1 MPKRGVLTAVW
12 RRFGKADARYNT
24 SEVMNMY
31 GMYQPINPM
40 AYRQQMNSQPF
51 SQPYMQA
58 YGQQQSAVI
67 KGRIVTGM
75 EEARAAQIDL
85 DGSVS
90 VFPSPSEHRI
100 YTKTIDINGNPV
112 FEVYQKAMPQEA
124 KAPVYADSGV
134 VAALQRRVEQLEM
147 MMQGVVKNDES
158 ISVSTGSAGK
168 SKSRAVD

>member
-1 MPKRGVLTAVW
+1 MAYT
-12 RRFGKADARYNT
+12 RYNT

-31 GMYQPINPM
+31 GMFQSPYSGMGMNNPAANVYQQ
-40 AYRQQMNSQPF
+40 RLQQMQA
-51 SQPYMQA
+51 PY
-58 YGQQQSAVI
+58 QQQQYGMPQQGI

-112 FEVYQKAMPQEA
+112 FEVYQKTTMQEA
-124 KAPVYADSGV
+124 KTPAYADSGV
-134 VAALQRRVEQLEM
+134 VAALQQRVEQLEM
-147 MMQGVVKNDES
+147 MIQGVVKNDES
-158 ISVSTGSAGK
+158 HAIFTSNAGK
-168 SKSRAVD
+168 PKSHANDASSIR

>member
-1 MPKRGVLTAVW
+1 M
-12 RRFGKADARYNT
+12 ADARYNT

-31 GMYQPINPM
+31 GMYQPVNPM

-112 FEVYQKAMPQEA
+112 FEVYQKTTMQEA

-134 VAALQRRVEQLEM
+134 VAALQQRVEQLEM
-147 MMQGVVKNDES
+147 MIQGVVKNDES
-158 ISVSTGSAGK
+158 HAISTSNASKPK
-168 SKSRAVD
+168 SYANDASSIR